1 MTSNLE
7 SSSLSSSSELSSSPS
22 SMTSTFSSSYQT
34 LNSHETIDPMSHI
47 TKSKNSSKSKHANP
61 FHHEQQHSTTS
72 STSSVV
78 DSFNQNNEGTGLN
91 ANNFNYLVQQ
101 QQQTAFYPTAA
112 SVAEQGFYQNFG
124 YGYNNG
130 QDYGIKQEFEGQ
142 SQHAPLVNY
151 YNNCKSKSKFVIYGR
166 DIIWWV
172 KP

>member
-22 SMTSTFSSSYQT
+22 SMTSTFSSSYHT

-47 TKSKNSSKSKHANP
+47 IKSRNSSKSKHANP
-61 FHHEQQHSTTS
+61 LHHHQQHSTTITTSS

-78 DSFNQNNEGTGLN
+78 DSFNENNKGTDYN

-101 QQQTAFYPTAA
+101 QQQQPVFYPTAA
-112 SVAEQGFYQNFG
+112 SVAEQGFYQDFG
-124 YGYNNG
+124 YGYDSG

-151 YNNCKSKSKFVIYGR
+151 YNNCKSKSRFVTYGR
-166 DIIWWV
+166 DSI
-172 KP
+172 